1 MPRVISP
8 PRSELDRLRQSLEP
22 GERQVLEFFD
32 EHLPEEWEIYVQPH
46 LNGLRP
52 DFVLLHPRIGIAVFE
67 VKDWDLHAF
76 KRWIDNPPEGA
87 PTLKGSKDGKTFSLQ
102 RDNPV
107 DKVLLYKDEIHN
119 LYCPRLGEQATYGVI
134 TAGIIFPA
142 ADDQEALDLLA
153 PGLKYKD
160 RASDARI
167 YPVSGRQALVRG
179 DLSAV
184 FPEAT
189 RSYSKYMTPEKAAD
203 LRMWLTEPDAP
214 KVQRTPLEM
223 DEAQKALSTSRTDTG
238 YRRIKGPAGSGKSIV
253 LAARAAQLIA
263 EGKDVLVA
271 TFNITLINYLA
282 DLAVRN
288 NRAARKSG
296 TWLNFHYWCK
306 RVCVEAGRSDDY
318 SKLWHGAE
326 SHSEDVLNW
335 HLPNL
340 VGEILGGPD
349 GVAVQQY
356 DAILVDEGQDYLPNW
371 WNLLRRVCRP
381 GGEML
386 LVADLTQDVYERGRN
401 WTDAA
406 MTGAGFTGRWAFL
419 EESYRLPYSL
429 LEPVREFGRRFLPGE
444 QVDLPPARQ
453 GELDLYPCAR
463 RWVQIGPQQ
472 VASRAVAEIWQT
484 LQVNEAAGLSVSDT
498 TVLVDSQHLGEQ
510 IEEQLASK
518 GVKCITTFTDDPHAE
533 RRKKL
538 GFFMG
543 DARIKMT
550 TFHSFKGWEARALI
564 LCLDHALETKDR
576 TLLYIG
582 MTRTKRHELGSF
594 LTIVCSEP
602 TMEGY
607 GRTWPDFVAAA
618 NSVPIQIQAKASDS
632 VGKKTQPLA
641 LNTLLVGARARSQ
654 RWGPGTILEVITS
667 RENKSYVV
675 RFDQGVEKRIID
687 GYLEPEGK

>member
-8 PRSELDRLRQSLEP
+8 PRTELDALRQPLEP

-32 EHLPEEWEIYVQPH
+32 AHLPEEWEIYVQPH

-67 VKDWDLHAF
+67 VKDWNLNAF

-87 PTLKGSKDGKTFSLQ
+87 PTLKGCKDGKTFSLQ

-107 DKVLLYKDEIHN
+107 DKVLHYKDEIHN
-119 LYCPRLGEQATYGVI
+119 LYCPRLGEKVAYGVI

-142 ADDQEALDLLA
+142 ADDQEALDLLT
-153 PGLKYKD
+153 PSLKYKD

-167 YPVSGRQALVRG
+167 YPVSGRHALVRG
-179 DLSAV
+179 DLQAV
-184 FPEAT
+184 FPEAA
-189 RSYSKYMTPEKAAD
+189 RSYSKFMTPEKAAD
-203 LRMWLTEPDAP
+203 LRMWLVEPDAP
-214 KVQRTPLEM
+214 KDQRTPLAM
-223 DEAQKALSTSRTDTG
+223 DEAQKALATSRTETG

-296 TWLNFHYWCK
+296 TWLNFHFWCK
-306 RVCVEAGRSDDY
+306 RVCAEAGRGDDY
-318 SKLWHGAE
+318 SKLWHGAGGPPDE
-326 SHSEDVLNW
+326 VLSW
-335 HLPNL
+335 QLPNL
-340 VGEILGGPD
+340 VSEILDGPD
-349 GVAVQQY
+349 GAAIQKY

-371 WNLLRRVCRP
+371 WNLLRKVCRP

-386 LVADLTQDVYERGRN
+386 LVADLTQDVYERGGS

-429 LEPVREFGRRFLPGE
+429 IEPVREFGRRFLPGE

-453 GELDLYPCAR
+453 GELDLYPCAQ
-463 RWVQIGPQQ
+463 RWVQVGPQQ
-472 VASRAVAEIWQT
+472 VAARAVEEIWRT
-484 LQVNEAAGLSVSDT
+484 LKTNEDNGFSVSDT

-510 IEEQLASK
+510 IEAQLAGK
-518 GVKCITTFTDDPHAE
+518 GVKCITTFTEDPHEE

-538 GFFMG
+538 SFFMG

-594 LTIVCSEP
+594 LTVVSSEP
-602 TMEGY
+602 SLDGY
-607 GRTWPDFVAAA
+607 GRTWPDYVVGPMETPFRVQITSEPTAKYENKTPDSLAFPA
-618 NSVPIQIQAKASDS
+618 GARVRSRRWGVGTVLSSAHNQSNSVCFI
-632 VGKKTQPLA
+632 
-641 LNTLLVGARARSQ
+641 
-654 RWGPGTILEVITS
+654 
-667 RENKSYVV
+667 
-675 RFDQGVEKRIID
+675 RFDEGGEKQILAS
-687 GYLEPEGK
+687 YLELVAI

>member
-1 MPRVISP
+1 M
-8 PRSELDRLRQSLEP
+8 
-22 GERQVLEFFD
+22 LEFFD
-32 EHLPEEWEIYVQPH
+32 AHLPEEWEIYVQPH

-52 DFVLLHPRIGIAVFE
+52 DFVLLHPQIGIAVFE
-67 VKDWDLHAF
+67 VKDWNLNAFTRWMDDSSGHA
-76 KRWIDNPPEGA
+76 PV
-87 PTLKGSKDGKTFSLQ
+87 LKGRKDGREFSLQ

-119 LYCPRLGEQATYGVI
+119 LYCPRLEEQMAYGVI

-142 ADDQEALDLLA
+142 ADDQEALDLLK
-153 PGLKYKD
+153 PSLKYKD
-160 RASDARI
+160 RASEARI
-167 YPVSGRQALVRG
+167 YPVSGRHALARG
-179 DLSAV
+179 DLRAV

-189 RSYSKYMTPEKAAD
+189 RSYSKFMTPEKAAD
-203 LRMWLTEPDAP
+203 LRMWLVEPDAP
-214 KVQRTPLEM
+214 KDQRTPLEM
-223 DEAQKALSTSRTDTG
+223 DEAQKGLATSRTETG

-263 EGKDVLVA
+263 EGKDVLVI

-288 NRAARKSG
+288 NRAARKAG

-326 SHSEDVLNW
+326 AHAEDVLNW

-349 GVAVQQY
+349 GADVQQY
-356 DAILVDEGQDYLPNW
+356 DAILVDEGQDYLPHW
-371 WNLLRRVCRP
+371 WNLLRKVCRP

-386 LVADLTQDVYERGRN
+386 LVADLTQDVYERGGS

-429 LEPVREFGRRFLPGE
+429 IEPVREFGRRFLPGE
-444 QVDLPPARQ
+444 QVDLPPARH
-453 GELDLYPCAR
+453 GDLDLYPCAQ
-463 RWVQIGPQQ
+463 RWVQVGPQQ
-472 VASRAVAEIWQT
+472 LAAKAVEEIWRT
-484 LQVNEAAGLSVSDT
+484 LKTNEDNGLSVSDT
-498 TVLVDSQHLGEQ
+498 TVLVDSQHLGKQ
-510 IEEQLASK
+510 IEEQLAGK
-518 GVKCITTFTDDPHAE
+518 GVKCITTFTEDPHEE

-564 LCLDHALETKDR
+564 LCVDHAQEIKDK

-582 MTRTKRHELGSF
+582 ITRTKRHELGSF
-594 LTIVCSEP
+594 LTVVSGEP
-602 TMEGY
+602 SLDGY
-607 GRTWPDFVAAA
+607 GRTWPDFVAGPPEIPYRVQILTAPAA
-618 NSVPIQIQAKASDS
+618 KCETRANES
-632 VGKKTQPLA
+632 KTFP
-641 LNTLLVGARARSQ
+641 VGARVRSQ
-654 RWGPGTILEVITS
+654 RWGGGTVLASALNHANLVYS
-667 RENKSYVV
+667 V
-675 RFDQGVEKRIID
+675 RFDQGAEKQIVA
-687 GYLEPEGK
+687 GYLDLELT